1 VRTVWA
7 SLFDASARAY
17 RDKRH
22 IPDRMESMAVLIQP
36 MVGRR
41 RGNLYYPEL
50 AGTLFSR
57 VFRRPSP
64 RIRKE
69 DGVMRLCFGLGT
81 RTVERGSAR
90 IFYLTNPALRPEG
103 SAPGQIAE
111 FSQSEFD
118 YIDLVRGTFLTGTLS
133 GLFYPFVVKNHR
145 NASAFIQWIGEDT
158 IFPGISAPEEPAY
171 PYFSMG
177 PLPTRCRELFN
188 LASRLSRFMEARMGL
203 PVDMEFA
210 YETEVPEFRL
220 LQLRPLASYEEMA
233 RIVVPE
239 VPAERLLL
247 RGDRMVSNGRLRTER
262 LVLVDPEAYLSHWD
276 PGGCA
281 RAVGEINQELK
292 GTGYVLV
299 GPGRWGSRN
308 PSLGVPVSYADLCH
322 AGCLVEVSLPKRDF
336 TPELSYG
343 THFFLDMDDDGI
355 LYLPV
360 FVGQGKNVY
369 NDSWFEGRPYRP
381 GDHPA
386 VRVYEG
392 KFTVALDGES
402 EVGAIYEE
410 P

>member
-1 VRTVWA
+1 
-7 SLFDASARAY
+7 
-17 RDKRH
+17 
-22 IPDRMESMAVLIQP
+22 
-36 MVGRR
+36 
-41 RGNLYYPEL
+41 
-50 AGTLFSR
+50 
-57 VFRRPSP
+57 
-64 RIRKE
+64 
-69 DGVMRLCFGLGT
+69 
-81 RTVERGSAR
+81 
-90 IFYLTNPALRPEG
+90 
-103 SAPGQIAE
+103 
-111 FSQSEFD
+111 
-118 YIDLVRGTFLTGTLS
+118 
-133 GLFYPFVVKNHR
+133 
-145 NASAFIQWIGEDT
+145 
-158 IFPGISAPEEPAY
+158 
-171 PYFSMG
+171 
-177 PLPTRCRELFN
+177 
-188 LASRLSRFMEARMGL
+188 
-203 PVDMEFA
+203 
-210 YETEVPEFRL
+210 
-220 LQLRPLASYEEMA
+220 
-233 RIVVPE
+233 
-239 VPAERLLL
+239 
-247 RGDRMVSNGRLRTER
+247 
-262 LVLVDPEAYLSHWD
+262 
-276 PGGCA
+276 
-281 RAVGEINQELK
+281 VGEINQELK